1 MTTLAVRS
9 FDGLSLHAVESGTA
23 TGPVVVLSH
32 SIGCDL
38 AMWDPVAAALEP
50 DYRVLRFDR
59 RGHGRSGV
67 PAGDATIQDLGRDA
81 LAVMDAFGATRAHYV
96 GLSQGGMEGMWLAAE
111 HPGRIDRLV
120 LANTTAHL
128 GVPDIIQGAI
138 DAGYA
143 HGVAGVGN
151 GFLDRWLTQA
161 FREAEPALTARLRAT
176 FAAMTPQGFAACA
189 AVLKSVDLRPRL
201 ADIGAPTLVIV
212 GGAEGPPLQAAAQ
225 ALVAG
230 IRGAR
235 LASIDGAGHLS
246 AVDHPAQF
254 AAIVREFLA

>member
-1 MTTLAVRS
+1 MTTLTVGS
-9 FDGLSLHAVESGTA
+9 FDGLSLHAVASGA
-23 TGPVVVLSH
+23 PTGPVVVLSH

-38 AMWDPVAAALEP
+38 AMWDPVAAALAP
-50 DYRVLRFDR
+50 DFRVLRFDR

-67 PAGDATIQDLGRDA
+67 PATDATIETLGRDA
-81 LAVMDAFGATRAHYV
+81 LAVLDAFGASRVHYV
-96 GLSQGGMEGMWLAAE
+96 GLSQGGMEGMWLAAT
-111 HPGRIDRLV
+111 HPGRVNRLV

-128 GVPDIIQGAI
+128 GVPEMIQGAI
-138 DAGYA
+138 DAGFA
-143 HGVAGVGN
+143 HGMAGVGN
-151 GFLDRWLTQA
+151 GFLDRWLPEA
-161 FREAEPALTARLRAT
+161 FRTAEPVLTARLRAT

-201 ADIGAPTLVIV
+201 ADIIAPTLVIV

-225 ALVAG
+225 GLVAG

-246 AVDHPAQF
+246 AVDHPVEF
-254 AAIVREFLA
+254 AALLKAFLV